1 ANPALVDANDN
12 LAIAYGISG
21 NYTKAIQV
29 LNEAIKRNPSHAKY
43 YTTLSATYGAMGD
56 KNMAAYYANEAKK
69 WEQAGQK

>member
-1 ANPALVDANDN
+1 
-12 LAIAYGISG
+12 
-21 NYTKAIQV
+21 V

-69 WEQAGQK
+69 WEQAEQK